1 MSNKFLKWIEKKVK
15 TQSEETHK
23 SKKYQEVNR
32 YTNNVEHMGNY
43 SVIVKEIWSWNNNKY
58 IEFPL

>member
-1 MSNKFLKWIEKKVK
+1 MNWEKSK
-15 TQSEETHK
+15 TQSEETRK

-43 SVIVKEIWSWNNNKY
+43 SVIV
-58 IEFPL
+58 